1 MPSQVRGRIEFFIS
15 KSGMDIDNFGPETAA
30 VLIDQGVLQ
39 DVPDIYRIDYRKVLG
54 ELSGFGEKKILLLE
68 KGVEE
73 SKKTKFYPGSHLF
86 RNSRTW

>member
-1 MPSQVRGRIEFFIS
+1 MPSQVRGGRIEFFIS

-30 VLIDQGVLQ
+30 VLIDQGGVLQ

-54 ELSGFGEKKILLLE
+54 ELSGWEKKILLLE

-73 SKKTKFYPGSHLF
+73 SKKNEVLPRFSSL
-86 RNSRTW
+86 